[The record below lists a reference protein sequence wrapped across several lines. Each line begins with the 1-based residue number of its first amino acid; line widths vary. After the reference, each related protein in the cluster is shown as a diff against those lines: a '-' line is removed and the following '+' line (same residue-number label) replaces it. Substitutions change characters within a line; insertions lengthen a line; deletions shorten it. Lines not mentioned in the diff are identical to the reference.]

1 MSVKIVLQKNIAGS
15 VSKALQAELAKA
27 VRETAFAIE
36 AEAKAKAPV
45 DTGALRASIQSD
57 VSQTDDT
64 LTAEIAVGVDYGP
77 YVELGTV
84 VSAPQPFLTPAAEAQ
99 REAFERR
106 LSDAIERA
114 GK

>member
-1 MSVKIVLQKNIAGS
+1 MSIRVDVQKNDIAHT
-15 VSKALQAELAKA
+15 LRAELAKA

-36 AEAKAKAPV
+36 AAAKAKAPV
-45 DTGALRASIQSD
+45 DTGALRSSIQAN
-57 VSQTDDT
+57 VTQTEST

-84 VSAPQPFLTPAAEAQ
+84 VSAAQPFLTPAVESQ
-99 REAFERR
+99 REAFEQR
-106 LSDAIERA
+106 LKDAVERA